1 MHAILGT
8 SEHCIAT
15 HPSDMAVAMM
25 ALGATIHLNGS
36 AGERSVPITEFYFLP
51 GNTPD
56 RENALRKGEIITHV
70 TLPALPSN
78 AKSHY
83 LKRRDRASY
92 EFALASAAVILDM
105 NGNKI
110 RKAQIALGG
119 VGTRPWRSP
128 EAERELAGSDVSERT
143 FRKAAEAAL
152 HGAKPYRNN
161 GFKVELAKRTLVR
174 ALQTVTASA

>member
-1 MHAILGT
+1 
-8 SEHCIAT
+8 
-15 HPSDMAVAMM
+15 
-25 ALGATIHLNGS
+25 
-36 AGERSVPITEFYFLP
+36 
-51 GNTPD
+51 
-56 RENALRKGEIITHV
+56 
-70 TLPALPSN
+70 
-78 AKSHY
+78 
-83 LKRRDRASY
+83 
-92 EFALASAAVILDM
+92 M

-128 EAERELAGSDVSERT
+128 EAERELAGGDVSERT